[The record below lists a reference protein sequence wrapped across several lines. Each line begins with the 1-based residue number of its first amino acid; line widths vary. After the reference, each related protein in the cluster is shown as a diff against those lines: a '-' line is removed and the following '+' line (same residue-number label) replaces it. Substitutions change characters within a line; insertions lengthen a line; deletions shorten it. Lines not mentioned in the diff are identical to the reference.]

1 MDNSTSNSDGHCN
14 ITKTEKQKQ
23 IVVEALWLQY
33 LNDSL
38 LKEKLITST
47 THRQMRLKISL
58 REQEQ
63 LKKLR

>member
-1 MDNSTSNSDGHCN
+1 MNNRSNTPNDPRNAS
-14 ITKTEKQKQ
+14 KSEQQKR

-33 LNDSL
+33 LNDTL
-38 LKEKLITST
+38 LKEMLITPT
-47 THRQMRLKISL
+47 THRQLRLKISL